1 MMEQDVILIGGGPA
15 SLTCALYLARA
26 KKSCV
31 ILEKYVPGGKL
42 IDIPHLDNYPGVE
55 KGSGP
60 AIASALFS
68 QVMALGVEVLQE
80 EVRDIKQDE
89 TGFLVTT
96 QKESFHAKA
105 VVIGTGTFSKK
116 KTEKPLQN
124 LDKFKGKGIS
134 VCATCDGYF
143 YKNEKVAIKIDE
155 EKEVEDVLYLSSLAS
170 DVYLFTDL
178 ENLSLPSN
186 VHLIKGEIK
195 KVDGNQVMSSL
206 TYEENN
212 EEHVLPVKALF
223 LPSFGGGSD
232 SFLSSLPLE
241 RKPDGSIITDEQMKT
256 NFPGVFAIGDCR
268 NTMLKQVV
276 TACSD
281 GAIASLS
288 IIRYLREVK

>member
-42 IDIPHLDNYPGVE
+42 IDISHLDNYPGVE

-60 AIASALFS
+60 AVASALFS

-89 TGFLVTT
+89 AGFLVTT

-105 VVIGTGTFSKK
+105 VVIGTGTFNKK

-143 YKNEKVAIKIDE
+143 YKNEKVAIKIYE
-155 EKEVEDVLYLSSLAS
+155 EKEVEDALYLSSLAS

-195 KVDGNQVMSSL
+195 KVDGDLVMSSL
-206 TYEENN
+206 TYEENS

-256 NFPGVFAIGDCR
+256 NIPGVFAIGDCR
-268 NTMLKQVV
+268 NTTLKQVV